1 MTTAKNTKSAKTLA
15 CAIAC
20 AAALSGTLVATAPT
34 AAMAATRTTAAVT
47 RTASATHYNGQTVI
61 VPTGHGTSVN
71 AEWYKIGGAWKAVFA
86 TQNGTKVYATQK
98 GSSWTFAAQ
107 TKKGSVAVM
116 RTTYES
122 TKVGKL
128 GPKGLSSHWRAT
140 NANVWY

>member
-1 MTTAKNTKSAKTLA
+1 MTTKNTKSAKTIA

-34 AAMAATRTTAAVT
+34 PAMAATRASSAVT
-47 RTASATHYNGQTVI
+47 RTASATHYNGQSVV

-86 TQNGTKVYATQK
+86 TQHGTKVYATQK

-107 TKKGSVAVM
+107 TKKGSVPVM
-116 RTTYES
+116 RTKYES

>member
-1 MTTAKNTKSAKTLA
+1 MTTTKTAKSAKALA

-20 AAALSGTLVATAPT
+20 TAALSGTLIAAAPT
-34 AAMAATRTTAAVT
+34 TAMAATRTSAAVT

-71 AEWYKIGGAWKAVFA
+71 AEWYKIGGAWKAVFG

-98 GSSWTFAAQ
+98 GKTWTFAAQ

-122 TKVGKL
+122 TKVGKR